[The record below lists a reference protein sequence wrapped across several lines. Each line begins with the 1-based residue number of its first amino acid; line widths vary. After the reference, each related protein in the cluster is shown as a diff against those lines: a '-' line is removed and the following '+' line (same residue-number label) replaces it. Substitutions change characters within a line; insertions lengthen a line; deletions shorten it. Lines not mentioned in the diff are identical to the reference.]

1 MTRETM
7 NLDDKVYDYLLSV
20 SLRESDVLRQLREET
35 ASHQHAD
42 LQVSPD
48 EGQFLAFLVKMLNA
62 GKVIEI
68 GVFTGYSSLW
78 MAEAL
83 PDDGKLIAC
92 DVNEDYTRIARKYWK
107 LAGVEHKI
115 ELKLAPALET
125 LDALLESG
133 AECCFDFIFIDALK
147 VEYIDY
153 FQRSLKLLRQG
164 GVMAVD
170 NTLWHGKAADPENNE
185 KLTLAIRKF
194 NTFAYESRHV
204 DLCLIPLGDGL
215 TLCRKR

>member
-78 MAEAL
+78 MAECYK
-83 PDDGKLIAC
+83 DGNL
-92 DVNEDYTRIARKYWK
+92 
-107 LAGVEHKI
+107 
-115 ELKLAPALET
+115 
-125 LDALLESG
+125 
-133 AECCFDFIFIDALK
+133 
-147 VEYIDY
+147 
-153 FQRSLKLLRQG
+153 
-164 GVMAVD
+164 
-170 NTLWHGKAADPENNE
+170 
-185 KLTLAIRKF
+185 
-194 NTFAYESRHV
+194 
-204 DLCLIPLGDGL
+204 
-215 TLCRKR
+215 

>member
-7 NLDDKVYDYLLSV
+7 NLDDKVYNYLLSV

-35 ASHQHAD
+35 ASHERAG
-42 LQVSPD
+42 LQISAD

-62 GKVIEI
+62 KNIIEI

-83 PDDGKLIAC
+83 PADGKLIAC
-92 DVNEDYTRIARKYWK
+92 DVNEDFTRVAEKYWRM
-107 LAGVEHKI
+107 AEVDHKI

-125 LDALLESG
+125 LDNLLESG

-153 FQRSLKLLRQG
+153 FKRSMKLLRQG

-170 NTLWHGKAADPENNE
+170 NTLWHGKAADPSDED
-185 KLTLAIRKF
+185 KLTVAIRRF
-194 NTFAYESRHV
+194 NVFAYENPHV
-204 DLCLIPLGDGL
+204 DISLIPLGDGL